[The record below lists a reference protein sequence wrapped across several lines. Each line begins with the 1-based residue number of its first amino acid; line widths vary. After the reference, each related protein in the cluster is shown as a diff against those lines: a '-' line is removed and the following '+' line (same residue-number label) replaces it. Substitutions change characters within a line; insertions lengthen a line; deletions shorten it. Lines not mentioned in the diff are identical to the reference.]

1 MPYTTEISR
10 TNPTCFLFLIDQSGS
25 MADLFGGKPGQSKA
39 DGLADAMNRLLS
51 ELIDRCTRDQDG
63 PRNYYEV
70 GVIGYGSRVGP
81 VLSGPLGGRN
91 LIPIRMVAENPT
103 RVEPRQRRSPD
114 GAGGVIEETVK
125 FAIWFDAVANGGT
138 PMCQALRQAQAL
150 LQSWVQAHPDAF
162 PPIVINIT
170 DGEATDGDPRPPAE
184 ALRTL
189 ATTDGN
195 ILLFNMHLSSRSGTP
210 ILYPESETGLP
221 DEFARQLFQMSS
233 LLPAAIQEEARKAGY
248 TIGPQSRGFVFNVD
262 IVEMIQFLDLG
273 TRRDLR

>member
-1 MPYTTEISR
+1 M
-10 TNPTCFLFLIDQSGS
+10 
-25 MADLFGGKPGQSKA
+25 
-39 DGLADAMNRLLS
+39 
-51 ELIDRCTRDQDG
+51 RC
-63 PRNYYEV
+63 Y
-70 GVIGYGSRVGP
+70 
-81 VLSGPLGGRN
+81 
-91 LIPIRMVAENPT
+91 
-103 RVEPRQRRSPD
+103 RR
-114 GAGGVIEETVK
+114 GCK
-125 FAIWFDAVANGGT
+125 
-138 PMCQALRQAQAL
+138 
-150 LQSWVQAHPDAF
+150 AHPDAF

-248 TIGPQSRGFVFNVD
+248 TIGPQSRGFVFNVE